1 MMLRVGKLEFSPR
14 AVPTLAV
21 VLLLPLLLTLG
32 FWQLD
37 RADQKRALVAEYEH
51 RSELPP
57 VELVPDLSETEP
69 LRYRRVGVAGHY
81 DSAHQLLL
89 DNQIHQRRLGFNVIT
104 PLVIDEGET
113 AVLVDRGWLPV
124 QESRSELP
132 DVGVSESQRRLEGEV
147 YVPFEGYRLGEAAEP
162 AGWPRFIQY
171 VDFPQLEGVIGRSL
185 IPLIVRLD
193 PAEPDGYLREWP
205 VIPFSAGRHVGYAVQ
220 WFAMATALVAIY
232 LVVNTRRRH
241 ASADAER
248 TRTV

>member
-14 AVPTLAV
+14 AVPTLAM
-21 VLLLPLLLTLG
+21 VLLLPVLLALG

-57 VELVPDLSETEP
+57 VELVPGLSETEP
-69 LRYRRVGVAGHY
+69 MRYRRVQVTGRF
-81 DSAHQLLL
+81 DSSHQLLL
-89 DNQIHQRRLGFNVIT
+89 DNQIHERRPGFNVIT

-113 AVLVDRGWLPV
+113 AVLVDRGWLPL

-132 DVGVSESQRRLEGEV
+132 DVGVPESQRRLEGEA
-147 YVPFEGYRLGEAAEP
+147 YVPFEGYRVGEAAEP

-171 VDFPQLEGVIGRSL
+171 VDFTQLEAVIGRSL

-193 PAEPDGYLREWP
+193 ATEPDGYSREWP
-205 VIPFSAGRHVGYAVQ
+205 VIPFSADRHLGYAVQ
-220 WFAMATALVAIY
+220 WFAMATALVVIY
-232 LVVNTRRRH
+232 LVVNTRRRD
-241 ASADAER
+241 AGADTER
-248 TRTV
+248 TRAI